1 MCVLESVCRF
11 EVLTHIKN
19 RFFFL
24 VLVDTYVKENYF
36 GTAFVYVRSSS
47 FGCLKFFPHVVS
59 YGFTDRRECLILGLF
74 YIGALSRQD
83 VESYIV
89 KFDFVPLNS
98 PIMLLNE

>member
-24 VLVDTYVKENYF
+24 LLVDTHVKESYF
-36 GTAFVYVRSSS
+36 GIAFVYVRSSS
-47 FGCLKFFPHVVS
+47 FGCLKFFPHVVVTVS
-59 YGFTDRRECLILGLF
+59 RTVES
-74 YIGALSRQD
+74 ALSLVCFTLVLYHD
-83 VESYIV
+83 TVESYIV

>member
-1 MCVLESVCRF
+1 MYWKVSVGLKCLR
-11 EVLTHIKN
+11 TSKID
-19 RFFFL
+19 FFL
-24 VLVDTYVKENYF
+24 VLVDTYVKESYF
-36 GTAFVYVRSSS
+36 GIAFVYVRSSS
-47 FGCLKFFPHVVS
+47 FGCLKFFQHVVVTVS
-59 YGFTDRRECLILGLF
+59 RTVESALSRLSLF

>member
-1 MCVLESVCRF
+1 MF
-11 EVLTHIKN
+11 EILSTCC
-19 RFFFL
+19 
-24 VLVDTYVKENYF
+24 
-36 GTAFVYVRSSS
+36 S
-47 FGCLKFFPHVVS
+47 F
-59 YGFTDRRECLILGLF
+59 GFTDRRECLILSLF

>member
-11 EVLTHIKN
+11 EVLTNIKN
-19 RFFFL
+19 RFFFSRPCR
-24 VLVDTYVKENYF
+24 YICQESYF
-36 GTAFVYVRSSS
+36 GIAFVYVRSSS
-47 FGCLKFFPHVVS
+47 FGCLKFFPHVVVTVS
-59 YGFTDRRECLILGLF
+59 RTVESALSLF

-98 PIMLLNE
+98 DNLMLLNE